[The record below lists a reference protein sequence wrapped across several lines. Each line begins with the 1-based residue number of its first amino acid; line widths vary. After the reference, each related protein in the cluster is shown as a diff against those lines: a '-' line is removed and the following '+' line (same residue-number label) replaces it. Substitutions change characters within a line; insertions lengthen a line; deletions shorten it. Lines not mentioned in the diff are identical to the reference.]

1 MTVPPSKANTSAA
14 PRHDVKVIT
23 ALRRFAISISVLN
36 IAGYTFLGFE
46 QPWLWPFVAVL
57 TAYVVEIGLEMVSA
71 RSDGR
76 APRFAGGGLK
86 GMVEFLFPAHIT
98 GLAVNMLTY
107 VNDRVWVL
115 VFGVIVAVGTK
126 WVLRAPL
133 KGRMRHF
140 MNPSNFG
147 ITVILLLFPWASIA
161 PPYHFT
167 EYLYGPADWVLPAI
181 ILVLGTMLNAKLT
194 GRMWLIGAWLV
205 GFVVQAVVRGLVTG
219 TSIPAALGMM
229 TGVAFVLFTNY
240 MVTDPG
246 TSPSKRSSQI
256 AFGAGVAAMYGVLTG
271 LGIAYG
277 IFFATALVCLIRGG
291 YLWGLHFLAK
301 QRAAADLQ
309 AAAAPVEPSPVQP
322 VGQVAAVAASGAVAA
337 PAPAVVGAGAVT
349 AAPTGDPCQDGT
361 CFHGKCASLRAA
373 AQEKKMAVPE

>member
-1 MTVPPSKANTSAA
+1 MTVPAELTKAAA

-46 QPWLWPFVAVL
+46 QPWLWPFIAVI
-57 TAYVVEIGLEMVSA
+57 TAYTVEIVLEAISA
-71 RSDGR
+71 RGEKR
-76 APRFAGGGLK
+76 APRYAGGGFK

-107 VNDRVWVL
+107 VNDRVWVMM
-115 VFGVIVAVGTK
+115 FGVIVAVGTK

-133 KGRMRHF
+133 KGRMRHY

-147 ITVILLLFPWASIA
+147 IAIILLLFPWASIA

-181 ILVLGTMLNAKLT
+181 ILILGTMLNAKLT
-194 GRMWLIGAWLV
+194 GRMWLIGAWLI
-205 GFVVQAVVRGLVTG
+205 GFALQAIIRGLVMG
-219 TSIPAALGMM
+219 TSIPSALGMM
-229 TGVAFVLFTNY
+229 TGVAFILFTNY

-291 YLWGLHFLAK
+291 YLWGLHFMAK
-301 QRAAADLQ
+301 QRAAEAKQ
-309 AAAAPVEPSPVQP
+309 AEQAKQAQAKPAEQL
-322 VGQVAAVAASGAVAA
+322 VAVPA
-337 PAPAVVGAGAVT
+337 PAPASVPAAAAVVAAV
-349 AAPTGDPCQDGT
+349 PTGDPCQDGT
-361 CFHGKCASLRAA
+361 CFHGKCASARAA
-373 AQEKKMAVPE
+373 NDKKVAMPV

>member
-1 MTVPPSKANTSAA
+1 MTTKQPPGA
-14 PRHDVKVIT
+14 PRHDAKVIT
-23 ALRRFAISISVLN
+23 ALRRFAISITVLN
-36 IAGYTFLGFE
+36 IAGYTVLGFE
-46 QPWLWPFVAVL
+46 QPWLWPFIAVF
-57 TAYVVEIGLEMVSA
+57 TAYTVEMGLEAISA
-71 RSDGR
+71 QVDGR
-76 APRFAGGGLK
+76 KPRFAGNGGR
-86 GMVEFLFPAHIT
+86 GVMEFLYPAHIT

-107 VNDRVWVL
+107 VNDRVWVM

-147 ITVILLLFPWASIA
+147 IAIILVLFPWASIA

-181 ILVLGTMLNAKLT
+181 IIVLGTLLNAKLT
-194 GRMWLIGAWLV
+194 GRMWLIGAWLI
-205 GFVVQAVVRGLVTG
+205 GFVLQAVIRGLVMG
-219 TSIPAALGMM
+219 TAIPAALGMM

-246 TSPSKRSSQI
+246 TSPSKRTSQI
-256 AFGAGVAAMYGVLTG
+256 AFGGGVAAMYGLLTA

-291 YLWGLHFLAK
+291 YLWGLDYLQK
-301 QRAAADLQ
+301 RAEQTA
-309 AAAAPVEPSPVQP
+309 
-322 VGQVAAVAASGAVAA
+322 QVN
-337 PAPAVVGAGAVT
+337 PARPAGPLPAVIDKPAGEQ
-349 AAPTGDPCQDGT
+349 P
-361 CFHGKCASLRAA
+361 AS
-373 AQEKKMAVPE
+373 EKKVAVSA